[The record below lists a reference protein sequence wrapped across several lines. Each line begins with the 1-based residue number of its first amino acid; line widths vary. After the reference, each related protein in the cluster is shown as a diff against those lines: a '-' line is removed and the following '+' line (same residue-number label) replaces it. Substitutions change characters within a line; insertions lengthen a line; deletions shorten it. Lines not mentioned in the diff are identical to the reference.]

1 MPSSTRHALVTTAQA
16 QALTEPRNEIRYK
29 LSAKQKL
36 VFRHPARFR
45 VLVAGRRFG
54 KSYMAVLLLLYEA
67 LEEPDAIVW
76 YIAPTYRQ
84 GKEILWKML
93 KKLVPLEY
101 VYTLNETDLSMQLRN
116 GSVIAIKGS
125 DNPDSLRGVG
135 LRFAALDEYAYQEAD
150 TWFEVVRPM
159 LAIGGGRSLF
169 ITTPNGLN
177 WAYDLYLMGTGK
189 DDEFQSWQFTT
200 LEGGLVPQ
208 KEIDHARRHMSLRQF
223 KQEFEAS
230 FETLSGRVYSN
241 FERGVHLRE
250 MADPGGELLVGL
262 DFNVNPMTAVIGVSV
277 GPTDL
282 YVMDALEIMS
292 SNTQEVVDEL
302 KARYPNRPIFVCP
315 DPSGKARTTASS
327 STNFTIL
334 EEAGF
339 TVDVPAK
346 APAIADRVNAVQAML
361 RTANGDV
368 HLWVHPR
375 ATALVRSFD
384 GQQYKQGTSIPDKT
398 GGLDHAAD
406 AVGYLVW
413 QQFNLLRGAWKET
426 SVRY

>member
-159 LAIGGGRSLF
+159 LREVWRILAADGRL
-169 ITTPNGLN
+169 I
-177 WAYDLYLMGTGK
+177 
-189 DDEFQSWQFTT
+189 
-200 LEGGLVPQ
+200 LV
-208 KEIDHARRHMSLRQF
+208 
-223 KQEFEAS
+223 
-230 FETLSGRVYSN
+230 V
-241 FERGVHLRE
+241 
-250 MADPGGELLVGL
+250 
-262 DFNVNPMTAVIGVSV
+262 
-277 GPTDL
+277 
-282 YVMDALEIMS
+282 
-292 SNTQEVVDEL
+292 
-302 KARYPNRPIFVCP
+302 PNRL
-315 DPSGKARTTASS
+315 GLWARLEHTPFGHGHP
-327 STNFTIL
+327 FTPPQLVALLTENLFEI
-334 EEAGF
+334 G
-339 TVDVPAK
+339 
-346 APAIADRVNAVQAML
+346 
-361 RTANGDV
+361 
-368 HLWVHPR
+368 R
-375 ATALVRSFD
+375 AHV
-384 GQQYKQGTSIPDKT
+384 
-398 GGLDHAAD
+398 
-406 AVGYLVW
+406 
-413 QQFNLLRGAWKET
+413 
-426 SVRY
+426 